1 MGRCI
6 RAQRKGRGSVF
17 KNRNKHRKGAAK
29 IRKLDF
35 AERWGTIKGVVKVLV
50 TILSIH

>member
-17 KNRNKHRKGAAK
+17 ENRNKHRKGAAK
-29 IRKLDF
+29 LRMMDF
-35 AERWGTIKGVVKVLV
+35 AERNGTIKGIIKV
-50 TILSIH
+50 S